1 MTVSPARPIGT
12 DAMHPSRVFHE
23 HDRALLLETAR
34 QNAFALIISSLNNRP
49 IAAHAPVLLDEAGAD
64 IHLRFHLANA
74 NPATEALKQTG
85 QTLVV
90 FTGPH
95 AYVSPDWYG
104 QPDQVGT
111 WNYISVEAE
120 GPVTPLTADA
130 TPRLLDDL
138 SAVYEGKLAPKPAWT
153 RDKMDPA
160 KFTRMLTAITGF
172 QLTPTRF
179 EGIRKLNQNKP
190 EAARAGVISALNE
203 QADPLGLAIADEMH
217 KLKP

>member
-130 TPRLLDDL
+130 PPGCWTIFPPCTRANLPQSPPGHGTRWTPQ
-138 SAVYEGKLAPKPAWT
+138 SSPACSLPS
-153 RDKMDPA
+153 PA
-160 KFTRMLTAITGF
+160 
-172 QLTPTRF
+172 
-179 EGIRKLNQNKP
+179 
-190 EAARAGVISALNE
+190 SS
-203 QADPLGLAIADEMH
+203 
-217 KLKP
+217 